1 MSRRVI
7 SFIGGKI
14 RLHPTIGPDQT
25 PQCLRRYL
33 FSGRGRFGSRI
44 SKNLLPQI
52 NRRWITFIHT
62 EGADYKKSLS
72 YLPLKQARLFANQFV
87 SAHNLRDRNKG
98 DLRLFKYNRLTAL
111 LMLIEKAGAKALMWK
126 APQYGMIIE
135 YGRIVAHRTPA
146 RHNLIGRRQCR

>member
-33 FSGRGRFGSRI
+33 FSGRGRFGSRV

-72 YLPLKQARLFANQFV
+72 YLPLKQARLFCEISLYPLTI
-87 SAHNLRDRNKG
+87 SAIGTKG
-98 DLRLFKYNRLTAL
+98 ISGSSNTTASPPCI
-111 LMLIEKAGAKALMWK
+111 ME
-126 APQYGMIIE
+126 
-135 YGRIVAHRTPA
+135 
-146 RHNLIGRRQCR
+146 